1 MSKTS
6 GDLIVEVCDS
16 LKDLLLYKNSKYGDS
31 ALHPIQI
38 FAKSTDPEAGIR
50 IRLDDKINRIVNGE
64 EPRKNDI
71 ADMLG
76 YEILLC
82 ISRGWTSFEEFKD

>member
-1 MSKTS
+1 ME
-6 GDLIVEVCDS
+6 LIVETCDS
-16 LKDLLLYKNSKYGDS
+16 LKDLLLYKNGKYGDS

-38 FAKSTDPEAGIR
+38 FAKDIDPQSSIR
-50 IRLDDKINRIVNGE
+50 IRLDDKISRIANEE

-82 ISRGWTSFEEFKD
+82 ISLGWTSFEEFKD